1 MNSHDDL
8 TVLEL
13 GTHRIRWDGKYN
25 WILAEVVIRERKKV
39 GNIGEQ
45 YEGEENLR
53 YYNTIEEAAR
63 HLLQDRVGTLGRHN
77 SVAELIKCIRECKA
91 ELQFAIASEIKKGYA
106 SKNGS

>member
-25 WILAEVVIRERKKV
+25 WILSEVVIRTSKA
-39 GNIGEQ
+39 GEK

-63 HLLQDRVGTLGRHN
+63 HLLQDRMGNLGKHN
-77 SVAELIKCIRECKA
+77 SVAELINAVRDCKA
-91 ELQFAIASEIKKGYA
+91 ELQSAIVFEIKKGY
-106 SKNGS
+106 SRKNGS

>member
-25 WILAEVVIRERKKV
+25 WVLSEVVIRTAKKGERAS
-39 GNIGEQ
+39 EQ
-45 YEGEENLR
+45 YEGEENNR
-53 YYNTIEEAAR
+53 YYNDCEEAAD
-63 HLLQDRVGTLGRHN
+63 HLFRERIGHLGRHN
-77 SVAELIKCIRECKA
+77 SVAELIKAIRECRA
-91 ELQFAIASEIKKGYA
+91 ELQSAIVSEIKKGYA